1 MTVGGGLLVGMILK
15 IQSIL
20 WGGTIIRLI
29 SNWAYQLQMLGLY
42 IWHIMKGEADIK
54 GEVIELSHGF
64 YQWQIKYKDK
74 PIGIKYNIT
83 AAKRN

>member
-1 MTVGGGLLVGMILK
+1 
-15 IQSIL
+15 
-20 WGGTIIRLI
+20 
-29 SNWAYQLQMLGLY
+29 MLGLY